1 MPFGISTAPEEFQ
14 RRLSTALEGLK
25 GVSVVADDI
34 LIYGKDRAEHDE
46 NLRKILKR
54 ASKCELKL
62 NKKKCRFHMTELPYI
77 GHVDIDIDI
86 DIDNLYLQSVFVQ
99 HEIS

>member
-14 RRLSTALEGLK
+14 RRLSTALEGLE

-46 NLRKILKR
+46 NLRTFLKR

-62 NKKKCRFHMTELPYI
+62 NKRS
-77 GHVDIDIDI
+77 VD
-86 DIDNLYLQSVFVQ
+86 FT
-99 HEIS
+99 

>member
-25 GVSVVADDI
+25 VVSVVADDI

-46 NLRKILKR
+46 NLRIF
-54 ASKCELKL
+54 SSE
-62 NKKKCRFHMTELPYI
+62 P
-77 GHVDIDIDI
+77 V
-86 DIDNLYLQSVFVQ
+86 SVN
-99 HEIS
+99 

>member
-1 MPFGISTAPEEFQ
+1 MPFGISTTPEEFQ

-34 LIYGKDRAEHDE
+34 LIYGKDRAEHDDY
-46 NLRKILKR
+46 LRKCLKR

-77 GHVDIDIDI
+77 GHV
-86 DIDNLYLQSVFVQ
+86 LTS
-99 HEIS
+99 